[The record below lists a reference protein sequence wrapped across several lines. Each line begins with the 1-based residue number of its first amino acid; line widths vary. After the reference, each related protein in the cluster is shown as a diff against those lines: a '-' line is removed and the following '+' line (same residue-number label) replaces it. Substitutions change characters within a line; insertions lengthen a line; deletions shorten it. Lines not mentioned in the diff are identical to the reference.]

1 MLVEVSLDY
10 IMREDPSTVVSIS
23 GQDAELE
30 KWREG
35 QQQQASLDFLTQDAI
50 GPSAFS
56 SLCLDF
62 PTVIQDKSFTS

>member
-35 QQQQASLDFLTQDAI
+35 QAAAASIPRLLDSGCNWTQCFQL
-50 GPSAFS
+50 PLS
-56 SLCLDF
+56 
-62 PTVIQDKSFTS
+62 